1 MRPPSLS
8 RPLAFPTLDSSV
20 ALASWGTTSGTKTS
34 STSFLLELSPCV
46 LISAAMAPPLSQ
58 QQNAVIRAVHVANVR
73 IRNWHGALLMETRQF
88 LSNDR
93 HALGEYVPW

>member
-1 MRPPSLS
+1 
-8 RPLAFPTLDSSV
+8 
-20 ALASWGTTSGTKTS
+20 
-34 STSFLLELSPCV
+34 
-46 LISAAMAPPLSQ
+46 MAPPLSQ